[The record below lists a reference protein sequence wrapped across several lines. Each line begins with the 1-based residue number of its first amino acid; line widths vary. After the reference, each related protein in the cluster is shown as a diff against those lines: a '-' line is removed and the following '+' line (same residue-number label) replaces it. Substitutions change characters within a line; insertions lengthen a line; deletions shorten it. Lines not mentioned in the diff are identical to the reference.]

1 MKPQEATLKEEAT
14 LNISY
19 QFHEK
24 FYQPLINNKG
34 QILNHLLVAVVVLLL
49 RTVMSEPA
57 SDISSKSLKFE
68 TLWRL
73 PPLFLEAAEEESL
86 FTRGLMI
93 T

>member
-34 QILNHLLVAVVVLLL
+34 QILNHLFAVVLLL

-73 PPLFLEAAEEESL
+73 PPLFFEAAEEDSL